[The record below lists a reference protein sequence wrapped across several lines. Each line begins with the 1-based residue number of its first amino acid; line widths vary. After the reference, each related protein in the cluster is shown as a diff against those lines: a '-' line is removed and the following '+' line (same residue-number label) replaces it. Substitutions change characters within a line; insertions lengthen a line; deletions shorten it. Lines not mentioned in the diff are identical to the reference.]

1 MSADRSASVLAR
13 LLNRS
18 RSTGENYN
26 LLLSRFAIERLLFR
40 LSVSPHAGSFV
51 LKGALLFAL
60 WYDTPHRPTKDADL
74 LGFGAD
80 DADTLRSTF
89 TAICAIDADDGV
101 RYETAG
107 MRIAPIREDNVY
119 GGLRLN
125 IPASIGSARLPV
137 QVDIGFGDAITPAP
151 ETVTY
156 PTLLDDLAAPS
167 LRAYPVYTVI
177 AEKLH
182 AMVVLGMNNSRMK
195 DFFDLAVIARTS
207 ELDGSTLVAAVR
219 ATFARR
225 DTSVPTSTPVALTAE
240 FSSNPIKAQQWRAF
254 VTKAGLQWSSLEEVV
269 GVLAA
274 ILVPAIV
281 ACGICREFESK
292 WIPSA
297 REWNVGGGTSPSSV
311 APSPG
316 QESGAT

>member
-26 LLLSRFAIERLLFR
+26 LLLSRFAIERLLYR

-60 WYDTPHRPTKDADL
+60 WYDTPHWPTKDADL

-80 DADTLRSTF
+80 DAETLRSTF

-101 RYETAG
+101 RYDTSG

-125 IPASIGSARLPV
+125 IPSTIGSACLPV

-156 PTLLDDLAAPS
+156 PTLLEDLAAPS

-207 ELDGSTLVAAVR
+207 ELNGATLVEAIR

-225 DTSVPTSTPVALTAE
+225 ATPLPTSTPAALTTE
-240 FSSNPIKAQQWRAF
+240 FSSNSIKAQQWRAF
-254 VTKAGLQWSSLEEVV
+254 VTKAGLQWTSLEEVV
-269 GVLAA
+269 DVLAVFLNPVIA
-274 ILVPAIV
+274 S
-281 ACGICREFESK
+281 CGLSQDFESR
-292 WIPSA
+292 WNPIA
-297 REWNVGGGTSPSSV
+297 REWRGTV
-311 APSPG
+311 PG
-316 QESGAT
+316 QG

>member
-26 LLLSRFAIERLLFR
+26 LLLSRFAIERLLYR

-80 DADTLRSTF
+80 DEDTLRNTF
-89 TAICAIDADDGV
+89 TAICAIDADDGA
-101 RYETAG
+101 RYETAD
-107 MRIAPIREDNVY
+107 MRVAPIREDNVY
-119 GGLRLN
+119 GGLRLT
-125 IPASIGSARLPV
+125 IPAFIGSARLPV
-137 QVDIGFGDAITPAP
+137 QVDIGFGDAITPGP
-151 ETVTY
+151 ENVTY

-207 ELDGSTLVAAVR
+207 ELGGATLVSAIR

-225 DTSVPTSTPVALTAE
+225 NTPLPTSVPAALTAE
-240 FSSNPIKAQQWRAF
+240 FSTNPIKAQQWQAF
-254 VTKAGLQWSSLEEVV
+254 VTKAGLQWTSLDAVV
-269 GVLAA
+269 ETLASLLGPALAA
-274 ILVPAIV
+274 CSLNGDFKP
-281 ACGICREFESK
+281 K
-292 WIPSA
+292 WNPST
-297 REWNVGGGTSPSSV
+297 REWIDP
-311 APSPG
+311 
-316 QESGAT
+316 

>member
-26 LLLSRFAIERLLFR
+26 LLLSQFAIERLLYR

-60 WYDTPHRPTKDADL
+60 WFDTPHRPTKDADL

-80 DADTLRSTF
+80 DPDTLRSTF
-89 TAICAIDADDGV
+89 TAICAIDAGDGV
-101 RYETAG
+101 RYETTS
-107 MRIAPIREDNVY
+107 MRIASIREDNVY
-119 GGLRLN
+119 GGLRLTL
-125 IPASIGSARLPV
+125 PAFIGSARLPV

-195 DFFDLAVIARTS
+195 DFFDLAVIARTT
-207 ELDGSTLVAAVR
+207 ELDGRTLVDAIR

-225 DTSVPTSTPVALTAE
+225 NTSLPTSTPAALTTE
-240 FSSNPIKAQQWRAF
+240 FSSSPIKSQQWRAF
-254 VTKAGLQWSSLEEVV
+254 ATKAGLEWTSLEEAVD
-269 GVLAA
+269 VLAVFLDPV
-274 ILVPAIV
+274 IT
-281 ACGICREFESK
+281 ACGLSRDPE
-292 WIPSA
+292 A
-297 REWNVGGGTSPSSV
+297 LWNPVGLAWRST
-311 APSPG
+311 
-316 QESGAT
+316 ATGPV

>member
-26 LLLSRFAIERLLFR
+26 LLLSRFVIERLLYR

-80 DADTLRSTF
+80 DADTLRATF
-89 TAICAIDADDGV
+89 TSVCAIDADDGV
-101 RYETAG
+101 RYDIDS

-119 GGLRLN
+119 GGLRMTLT
-125 IPASIGSARLPV
+125 AFVGSARLPV
-137 QVDIGFGDAITPAP
+137 QVDIGFGDAITPDP
-151 ETVTY
+151 EFVTY
-156 PTLLDDLAAPS
+156 PPLLVGMGAAQ
-167 LRAYPVYTVI
+167 LRAYPIYTVI
-177 AEKLH
+177 AEKFH
-182 AMVVLGMNNSRMK
+182 AMVELGINNSRMK

-207 ELDGSTLVAAVR
+207 ALDGSVLVAALR

-225 DTSVPTSTPVALTAE
+225 GTILPTTTPIALSPEFAASPIKMKQWSGFTNKAQLQLLELAEVVALLDTFLASPRAAAASGE
-240 FSSNPIKAQQWRAF
+240 PFDSS
-254 VTKAGLQWSSLEEVV
+254 WSP
-269 GVLAA
+269 VL
-274 ILVPAIV
+274 
-281 ACGICREFESK
+281 RR
-292 WIPSA
+292 W
-297 REWNVGGGTSPSSV
+297 T
-311 APSPG
+311 
-316 QESGAT
+316 

>member
-26 LLLSRFAIERLLFR
+26 LLLSRFAIERLLYR
-40 LSVSPHAGSFV
+40 LSVSTHAGSFV

-74 LGFGAD
+74 LSFGAD
-80 DADTLRSTF
+80 DADTLRATF

-107 MRIAPIREDNVY
+107 MRIAPIREDNIY
-119 GGLRLN
+119 GGLRLT
-125 IPASIGSARLPV
+125 IMAFIGSARLPV

-207 ELDGSTLVAAVR
+207 ELDGATLVDAIR

-225 DTSVPTSTPVALTAE
+225 NTPLPTTTPAALTAE
-240 FSSNPIKAQQWRAF
+240 FSSNPIKTQQWRAF
-254 VTKAGLQWSSLEEVV
+254 VTKAGLQTADLEQLI
-269 GVLAA
+269 GTLSTF
-274 ILVPAIV
+274 LGPAIA
-281 ACGICREFESK
+281 ACEQSDRLKSAWSPRSQQ
-292 WIPSA
+292 WITTNLLKP
-297 REWNVGGGTSPSSV
+297 
-311 APSPG
+311 
-316 QESGAT
+316 

>member
-26 LLLSRFAIERLLFR
+26 LLLSRFAIERLLYR

-80 DADTLRSTF
+80 DEDTLRNTF
-89 TAICAIDADDGV
+89 TTICAIDADDGA
-101 RYETAG
+101 RYETAD
-107 MRIAPIREDNVY
+107 MRVAPIREDNVY
-119 GGLRLN
+119 GGLRLT
-125 IPASIGSARLPV
+125 IPAFIGSARLPV
-137 QVDIGFGDAITPAP
+137 QVDIGFGDAITPGP
-151 ETVTY
+151 ENATY

-207 ELDGSTLVAAVR
+207 ELGGATLVSAIR

-225 DTSVPTSTPVALTAE
+225 NTPLPTSIPAALTAE
-240 FSSNPIKAQQWRAF
+240 FSTNPIKAQQWRAF
-254 VTKAGLQWSSLEEVV
+254 VTKAGLQWTSLDAVV
-269 GVLAA
+269 ETLASLLGPALAA
-274 ILVPAIV
+274 CSLNGDFKP
-281 ACGICREFESK
+281 K
-292 WIPSA
+292 WNPST
-297 REWNVGGGTSPSSV
+297 REWIDP
-311 APSPG
+311 
-316 QESGAT
+316 

>member
-1 MSADRSASVLAR
+1 LRITQDR

-26 LLLSRFAIERLLFR
+26 LLLSRFAIERLLYR
-40 LSVSPHAGSFV
+40 LSVSTHAGSFV

-80 DADTLRSTF
+80 DADTLRATF

-107 MRIAPIREDNVY
+107 MRIAPIREDNIY
-119 GGLRLN
+119 GGLRLT
-125 IPASIGSARLPV
+125 IPAFIGSARLPV

-167 LRAYPVYTVI
+167 PGLRSSTAP
-177 AEKLH
+177 
-182 AMVVLGMNNSRMK
+182 RW
-195 DFFDLAVIARTS
+195 
-207 ELDGSTLVAAVR
+207 STLS
-219 ATFARR
+219 ARR
-225 DTSVPTSTPVALTAE
+225 S
-240 FSSNPIKAQQWRAF
+240 Q
-254 VTKAGLQWSSLEEVV
+254 
-269 GVLAA
+269 
-274 ILVPAIV
+274 
-281 ACGICREFESK
+281 
-292 WIPSA
+292 
-297 REWNVGGGTSPSSV
+297 GGTHRCRQRLPLR
-311 APSPG
+311 
-316 QESGAT
+316 

>member
-26 LLLSRFAIERLLFR
+26 LLLSRFVIERLLYR

-101 RYETAG
+101 QYDTSG
-107 MRIAPIREDNVY
+107 MRIVPIREDNIY

-137 QVDIGFGDAITPAP
+137 QVDIGFGDAITPVP
-151 ETVTY
+151 ETVSY

-207 ELDGSTLVAAVR
+207 ELDGATLVDAIR

-225 DTSVPTSTPVALTAE
+225 NTPLSTSVPAALTAQ

-254 VTKAGLQWSSLEEVV
+254 VTKAALQWTSLDAVV
-269 GVLAA
+269 ETLA
-274 ILVPAIV
+274 LFLGPAFA
-281 ACGICREFESK
+281 ACSLRDDFKSK
-292 WIPSA
+292 WSPSA
-297 REWNVGGGTSPSSV
+297 CEWVGGG
-311 APSPG
+311 A
-316 QESGAT
+316 GAIAA

>member
-26 LLLSRFAIERLLFR
+26 LLLSRFAIERLLYR

-74 LGFGAD
+74 MGFGAD
-80 DADTLRSTF
+80 DADTLRSIF

-101 RYETAG
+101 RYDTSG
-107 MRIAPIREDNVY
+107 MRAAPIREDNVY
-119 GGLRLN
+119 GGLRLT
-125 IPASIGSARLPV
+125 IPTFIGSARLPV
-137 QVDIGFGDAITPAP
+137 QVDVGFGDAITPAP
-151 ETVTY
+151 ETVTF

-182 AMVVLGMNNSRMK
+182 AMDVLGMNNSRMK

-207 ELDGSTLVAAVR
+207 DLDGDTLVSAIR
-219 ATFARR
+219 ATFTRR
-225 DTSVPTSTPVALTAE
+225 NTALPTSVPAALTAE

-254 VTKAGLQWSSLEEVV
+254 VTKAGLQWTTFDAVV
-269 GVLAA
+269 ETLGVFLGPALAA
-274 ILVPAIV
+274 CSVSGDFRRKWNPA
-281 ACGICREFESK
+281 
-292 WIPSA
+292 A
-297 REWNVGGGTSPSSV
+297 REWVDDGTSPSSATTSASQGGSV
-311 APSPG
+311 A
-316 QESGAT
+316 

>member
-26 LLLSRFAIERLLFR
+26 LLLSRFAIERLLYR
-40 LSVSPHAGSFV
+40 LSVSPHAGNFV

-60 WYDTPHRPTKDADL
+60 WFDSPHRPTKDADL

-89 TAICAIDADDGV
+89 TAICAIDVDDGV
-101 RYETAG
+101 RDETAS

-119 GGLRLN
+119 GGLRLT

-167 LRAYPVYTVI
+167 LRAYR
-177 AEKLH
+177 A
-182 AMVVLGMNNSRMK
+182 
-195 DFFDLAVIARTS
+195 
-207 ELDGSTLVAAVR
+207 GSAGLNTRLPEI
-219 ATFARR
+219 
-225 DTSVPTSTPVALTAE
+225 SGLTA
-240 FSSNPIKAQQWRAF
+240 
-254 VTKAGLQWSSLEEVV
+254 V
-269 GVLAA
+269 
-274 ILVPAIV
+274 
-281 ACGICREFESK
+281 
-292 WIPSA
+292 
-297 REWNVGGGTSPSSV
+297 
-311 APSPG
+311 
-316 QESGAT
+316 

>member
-26 LLLSRFAIERLLFR
+26 LLLSRFAIERLLYR
-40 LSVSPHAGSFV
+40 LSVSPHAGNFV

-101 RYETAG
+101 RYDTSG

-151 ETVTY
+151 ESVTY

-182 AMVVLGMNNSRMK
+182 AIVVLGMNNSRMK

-207 ELDGSTLVAAVR
+207 ELDGATLASAIR

-225 DTSVPTSTPVALTAE
+225 NTPLPTSVPAALTAE

-254 VTKAGLQWSSLEEVV
+254 VTKAGLQWTSLHTEIETLVV
-269 GVLAA
+269 F
-274 ILVPAIV
+274 LVPALL
-281 ACGICREFESK
+281 ACSLGDDFK
-292 WIPSA
+292 PTWNPST
-297 REWNVGGGTSPSSV
+297 RDWVGAEANDSQ
-311 APSPG
+311 A
-316 QESGAT
+316 

>member
-26 LLLSRFAIERLLFR
+26 LLLSRFAIERLLYR

-89 TAICAIDADDGV
+89 TAVCAIEADDGV
-101 RYETAG
+101 RYDIAG

-119 GGLRLN
+119 GGLRLT
-125 IPASIGSARLPV
+125 IPAFIGSARLPV

-207 ELDGSTLVAAVR
+207 KLDGSTLVDAIR

-225 DTSVPTSTPVALTAE
+225 NTPLPASTPAALTAE
-240 FSSNPIKAQQWRAF
+240 FSSNSIKSQQWQAF
-254 VTKAGLQWSSLEEVV
+254 VKKAGLQSASLEEVV
-269 GVLAA
+269 ASLAVL
-274 ILVPAIV
+274 LNPAIA
-281 ACGICREFESK
+281 ACSLISTFESK
-292 WIPSA
+292 WNPSV
-297 REWNVGGGTSPSSV
+297 RGWHIGGAQS
-311 APSPG
+311 
-316 QESGAT
+316 

>member
-26 LLLSRFAIERLLFR
+26 LLLSRFAIERLLYR
-40 LSVSPHAGSFV
+40 LSVSPHAGNFV

-60 WYDTPHRPTKDADL
+60 WFDTPHRPTKDADL

-89 TAICAIDADDGV
+89 TAICAIDAEDGV

-119 GGLRLN
+119 GGLRLT
-125 IPASIGSARLPV
+125 IPAFIGSARLPV

-167 LRAYPVYTVI
+167 LRAYPMYTVI

-182 AMVVLGMNNSRMK
+182 AMVVLGMSNSRMK

-207 ELDGSTLVAAVR
+207 ELDGTTLVDAIR

-225 DTSVPTSTPVALTAE
+225 NTPLPTSTPAALTTE
-240 FSSNPIKAQQWRAF
+240 FSSNPITAQQWRAF
-254 VTKAGLQWSSLEEVV
+254 VTKAGLQWTSLDAVV
-269 GVLAA
+269 ETLAS
-274 ILVPAIV
+274 LLGPALG
-281 ACGICREFESK
+281 ACSLNGDFKPK
-292 WIPSA
+292 WNPST
-297 REWNVGGGTSPSSV
+297 REWIGP
-311 APSPG
+311 
-316 QESGAT
+316 

>member
-1 MSADRSASVLAR
+1 MSVDRSASVLAR

-26 LLLSRFAIERLLFR
+26 LLLSRFAIERLLYR

-101 RYETAG
+101 RYDTSG
-107 MRIAPIREDNVY
+107 MRIEPIREDNIY

-137 QVDIGFGDAITPAP
+137 QVDVGFGDAITPAP

-195 DFFDLAVIARTS
+195 DFFDLAVIAKTS
-207 ELDGSTLVAAVR
+207 ELDGATLASAIR

-225 DTSVPTSTPVALTAE
+225 NTPLPTSVPAALTVE
-240 FSSNPIKAQQWRAF
+240 FSSNPNKAQQWRAF
-254 VTKAGLQWSSLEEVV
+254 VTKAGLQRASLDTEVQTLAV
-269 GVLAA
+269 FLGPALAA
-274 ILVPAIV
+274 CSRSDDFRP
-281 ACGICREFESK
+281 K
-292 WIPSA
+292 WNPTTHNWTDGRSNRMLA
-297 REWNVGGGTSPSSV
+297 
-311 APSPG
+311 
-316 QESGAT
+316 

>member
-26 LLLSRFAIERLLFR
+26 LLLSRFVIERLLYR

-195 DFFDLAVIARTS
+195 DFFDLAVIAKTS
-207 ELDGSTLVAAVR
+207 ELDGDTLVSAIR

-225 DTSVPTSTPVALTAE
+225 NTPLPTSVPAALTAE

-254 VTKAGLQWSSLEEVV
+254 VTKAGLQSTGLEAVV
-269 GVLAA
+269 ETLAEFLGPALAA
-274 ILVPAIV
+274 RSLSSDLKPRWNPV
-281 ACGICREFESK
+281 
-292 WIPSA
+292 A
-297 REWNVGGGTSPSSV
+297 REWRGPV
-311 APSPG
+311 PG
-316 QESGAT
+316 QG

>member
-26 LLLSRFAIERLLFR
+26 LLLSRFAIERLLYR
-40 LSVSPHAGSFV
+40 LSVSPHAGNFV

-60 WYDTPHRPTKDADL
+60 WFDTPHRPTKDADL

-101 RYETAG
+101 RYDIDS
-107 MRIAPIREDNVY
+107 MRVAPIREDNVY
-119 GGLRLN
+119 GGLRLTLT
-125 IPASIGSARLPV
+125 AFVGSARLPV

-151 ETVTY
+151 ELITY
-156 PTLLDDLAAPS
+156 PTLLEGMEAAR

-177 AEKLH
+177 AEKFH
-182 AMVVLGMNNSRMK
+182 AMVVLGMSNSRMK

-207 ELDGSTLVAAVR
+207 ELDGSTLVDALR
-219 ATFARR
+219 ATFGRR
-225 DTSVPTSTPVALTAE
+225 GTPMPESTPPALTQA
-240 FSSNPIKAQQWRAF
+240 FASDSVKGKQWLAF
-254 VTKAGLQWSSLEEVV
+254 VTKAGLQAASLEVVV
-269 GVLAA
+269 GELGALLRPLNDAV
-274 ILVPAIV
+274 
-281 ACGICREFESK
+281 
-292 WIPSA
+292 
-297 REWNVGGGTSPSSV
+297 VGGLRFDAKWSP
-311 APSPG
+311 
-316 QESGAT
+316 ELRRWI

>member
-26 LLLSRFAIERLLFR
+26 LLLSRFVIERLLYR
-40 LSVSPHAGSFV
+40 LSVSPHANGFV

-60 WYDTPHRPTKDADL
+60 WYDSPHRLTKGADL

-80 DADTLRSTF
+80 DAQSLRATF
-89 TAICAIDADDGV
+89 SAICAIEADDGV
-101 RYETAG
+101 RYETQS

-119 GGLRLN
+119 GGLRLTVT
-125 IPASIGSARLPV
+125 ACVGSARLPV

-156 PTLLDDLAAPS
+156 PTLLEDMAAPC
-167 LRAYPVYTVI
+167 LRAYPIYTVI

-182 AMVVLGMNNSRMK
+182 AMVVLGMSNSRMK

-207 ELDGSTLVAAVR
+207 ALDGGALVDAIR

-225 DTSVPTSTPVALTAE
+225 DTPLPTATPVALTAE
-240 FSSNPIKAQQWRAF
+240 FVASPIKARQWNAF
-254 VTKAGLQWSSLEEVV
+254 VTKAGLHSTSLQEVAMT
-269 GVLAA
+269 LDAF
-274 ILVPAIV
+274 LWPAIE
-281 ACGICREFESK
+281 ACSRSNRFGKRWSPAPSK
-292 WIPSA
+292 WIA
-297 REWNVGGGTSPSSV
+297 
-311 APSPG
+311 
-316 QESGAT
+316 

>member
-26 LLLSRFAIERLLFR
+26 LLLSRFAIERLLYR

-80 DADTLRSTF
+80 DADTLRSKF
-89 TAICAIDADDGV
+89 TTICAIDADDGV
-101 RYETAG
+101 RYDTFG

-125 IPASIGSARLPV
+125 IPAFIGSARLPV

-151 ETVTY
+151 ETITY
-156 PTLLDDLAAPS
+156 PTLLVDLAAPS

-195 DFFDLAVIARTS
+195 DFFDLAVIAETS
-207 ELDGSTLVAAVR
+207 ELCGATLVSAIR

-225 DTSVPTSTPVALTAE
+225 NTPVPTSVPAALTAE
-240 FSSNPIKAQQWRAF
+240 FSSDPIKAQQWRAF
-254 VTKAGLQWSSLEEVV
+254 VTKAGLQWTSLDTVV
-269 GVLAA
+269 KTLAVFLGPALAA
-274 ILVPAIV
+274 CSLS
-281 ACGICREFESK
+281 CDFE
-292 WIPSA
+292 PS
-297 REWNVGGGTSPSSV
+297 WNPVSRAWRGSV
-311 APSPG
+311 ADQP
-316 QESGAT
+316 

>member
-26 LLLSRFAIERLLFR
+26 LLLSRFAIERLLYR

-89 TAICAIDADDGV
+89 TAICTIDADDGV

-107 MRIAPIREDNVY
+107 IRIAPIREDNVY
-119 GGLRLN
+119 GGLRLT
-125 IPASIGSARLPV
+125 IPAFIGSARLPV

-151 ETVTY
+151 EMVTY

-195 DFFDLAVIARTS
+195 DFFDLTVIARTS
-207 ELDGSTLVAAVR
+207 ELGGATLVDAIR

-225 DTSVPTSTPVALTAE
+225 NTALPTSVPAALTVE

-254 VTKAGLQWSSLEEVV
+254 VTKAGLQWASLDAVVETLAMFFGPALTACSLSSGL
-269 GVLAA
+269 
-274 ILVPAIV
+274 
-281 ACGICREFESK
+281 ESK
-292 WIPSA
+292 WNPAA
-297 REWNVGGGTSPSSV
+297 REWGVGG
-311 APSPG
+311 
-316 QESGAT
+316 

>member
-26 LLLSRFAIERLLFR
+26 LLLSRFAIERLLYR
-40 LSVSPHAGSFV
+40 LSVSPYAGSFV

-101 RYETAG
+101 RYEPTD

-207 ELDGSTLVAAVR
+207 ELDGATLVDAIR

-225 DTSVPTSTPVALTAE
+225 NTSVPTSVPAALTAE

-254 VTKAGLQWSSLEEVV
+254 VTKAGRQRTSLDAVV
-269 GVLAA
+269 ETLALFLGPALAA
-274 ILVPAIV
+274 GIPGSAFQLYWNPA
-281 ACGICREFESK
+281 
-292 WIPSA
+292 A
-297 REWNVGGGTSPSSV
+297 RTWEVGG
-311 APSPG
+311 
-316 QESGAT
+316 